1 MDFLTLAMMMTPSL
15 ATSSQ
20 LSQVIISRIL
30 LVHLPR
36 YLRPLEMAS
45 PVLSSSLVILFLALS
60 LRALPVCLTS
70 LSVLL
75 VGVVFVLSLAMAAAG
90 LVINI
95 PGWQHSTTLNLDV
108 DVDVHIVLPVI
119 VLRNLDHV
127 AQDLLG
133 ELTDGVIG
141 AGVTPKT
148 KIYIL
153 AFKYQILTIYR
164 PDEAP

>member
-1 MDFLTLAMMMTPSL
+1 
-15 ATSSQ
+15 
-20 LSQVIISRIL
+20 
-30 LVHLPR
+30 
-36 YLRPLEMAS
+36 
-45 PVLSSSLVILFLALS
+45 
-60 LRALPVCLTS
+60 
-70 LSVLL
+70 
-75 VGVVFVLSLAMAAAG
+75 MAAAG